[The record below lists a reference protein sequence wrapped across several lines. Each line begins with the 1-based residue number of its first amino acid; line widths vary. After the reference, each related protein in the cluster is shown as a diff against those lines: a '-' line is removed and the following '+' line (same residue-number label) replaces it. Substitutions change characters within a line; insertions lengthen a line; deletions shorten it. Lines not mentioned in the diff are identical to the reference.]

1 MVDAAVGCRGLPLL
15 VVGGETPALAT
26 NRRWVGGNGAGGN
39 LCKADKRKPFGGELP
54 FRFMVI
60 HNKNSIG
67 SVCGRAAR
75 HSLNIAKRCGQS
87 HTPYYYSFHY
97 KFQAAYCCASIG
109 SLKMGKRANGKWV
122 FRLPIAMKWTAGI
135 ISAPTLHRRVPNK
148 PACLLPWHRRQARAG
163 RGWGLRLGARC
174 AGWWWQTVARQSVL
188 AVGC

>member
-1 MVDAAVGCRGLPLL
+1 MGCRGLPLL

-26 NRRWVGGNGAGGN
+26 NRRWVGGN
-39 LCKADKRKPFGGELP
+39 LCKPDKRKPFYGELP

-109 SLKMGKRANGKWV
+109 SLKMGKRANGKRV
-122 FRLPIAMKWTAGI
+122 FRLPIAMKG
-135 ISAPTLHRRVPNK
+135 
-148 PACLLPWHRRQARAG
+148 AG
-163 RGWGLRLGARC
+163 RGLFP
-174 AGWWWQTVARQSVL
+174 RQHFI
-188 AVGC
+188 G